1 MTGLTQQTSA
11 FIASLSPDAI
21 PDVCLDAATMGMT
34 DCVAVTVAGA
44 EEEAPR
50 LVRETV
56 APTAD
61 PGGAPLIPSGQLYAP
76 ADAALVNGVAGHVL
90 DYDDVGIDG
99 HPSVVLTPAILA
111 EGWSLGADGR
121 RAVAAYV
128 LGYEIWALLNEIE
141 PGHMHDRG
149 FHPTAVY
156 GAVSTAAAC
165 AYLRGLDA
173 GKAAHAVAIGASLA
187 AGLVANFGTMT
198 KSLHA
203 GRAAQSGVLAAR
215 LAAGGYTGSPTVL
228 ENLTGFVRAHSPS
241 GQPDLSDRD
250 HGLGSKWRLA
260 DIGLNIKRYPLCY
273 STHRAIDAML
283 DIVEQHD
290 LTPDRVREVRVG
302 AGRTQLL
309 MLHNHEPKT
318 GLEAKFSME
327 FAMASALVA
336 RRVGLSEL
344 SDEFVRRPEVID
356 AMKKVCCTVA
366 HESMVGRPDS
376 EPDTVEVE
384 LTTGEVLRHD
394 PVLFARGSWQQPL
407 TTDELRAKFM
417 DCVSGRIAHER
428 ADELFQG
435 LVGLRALPDI
445 RELPLAQ
452 PGADLRRRAV

>member
-11 FIASLSPDAI
+11 FIASLSPDAV
-21 PDVCLDAATMGMT
+21 PDVCLDAALMGMT

-44 EEEAPR
+44 EQEAPQ
-50 LVRETV
+50 LVKELV

-61 PGGAPLIPSGQLYAP
+61 PGGAPLIPSGELYAP
-76 ADAALVNGVAGHVL
+76 ADAALINGVAGHVL

-99 HPSVVLTPAILA
+99 HPSAVLTPAILA
-111 EGWSLGADGR
+111 EGWSLGVHGR

-128 LGYEIWALLNEIE
+128 LGYEIWAMLNEVE

-173 GKAAHAVAIGASLA
+173 GKATHAIAIGASLA

-203 GRAAQSGVLAAR
+203 GRAAQSGVIAAR
-215 LAAGGYTGSPTVL
+215 LAAGGYTGSPTIL
-228 ENLTGFVRAHSPS
+228 ENVTGFVRAHSPS
-241 GQPDLSDRD
+241 GQPDLSERD
-250 HGLGSKWRLA
+250 HRLGARWRLT

-283 DIVEQHD
+283 AIVERHD
-290 LTPDRVREVRVG
+290 LTLDAVREVRVG

-309 MLHNHEPKT
+309 MLHNHAPKT

-344 SDEFVRRPEVID
+344 SDEFVRSPEVVE
-356 AMKKVCCTVA
+356 AMRKVRCTVA

-384 LTTGEVLRHD
+384 LTNGESLHHG

-407 TTDELRAKFM
+407 TTEELHAKFA
-417 DCVSGRIAHER
+417 DCVSGRIDRAR
-428 ADELFQG
+428 ADELFRS
-435 LVGLRALPDI
+435 LIGLRALPNVRD
-445 RELPLAQ
+445 LPLGRPA
-452 PGADLRRRAV
+452 ADQRRRAV